1 MANKWEDIT
10 HEIKNM
16 DSINEEK
23 RNLLTK
29 TLK

>member
-16 DSINEEK
+16 DSITEEK